1 MVEFFCE
8 CGIERKVLIID
19 LDNLVDW
26 IVNFYF
32 KDEFKKVNFIK
43 IFDICYKVLRNIKKK

>member
-43 IFDICYKVLRNIKKK
+43 IFDICYKVLRNI